1 VQATHGG
8 LIVAVP
14 LFLTSVLVSSE
25 EILLNLPVLTWAAIL
40 YLGVIGTALGFSLY
54 YFILKNMDAIRVSMI
69 TLITPVTALLMGTLF
84 NNEPFTL
91 SVLLGAILVVAGLGV
106 FEFEKDVNQLITQ
119 ILKRGLSYAS
129 K

>member
-1 VQATHGG
+1 
-8 LIVAVP
+8 
-14 LFLTSVLVSSE
+14 
-25 EILLNLPVLTWAAIL
+25 
-40 YLGVIGTALGFSLY
+40 
-54 YFILKNMDAIRVSMI
+54 MDAIRVSMI